1 MFSHYGSG
9 NNLNMQGM
17 KSVTLYLKKGV
28 WAKPDSIYLPNN
40 SHYIIK
46 AKIKKEVLYIF
57 MTYLTLQG
65 KHSEVA
71 KILAHKTRQ
80 QHYCRNRSDL
90 VISLSR
96 VNQHH
101 LDTYKRKFQII
112 VLLLLKVFHMTCLTN
127 QQQCDMTISLALQNG
142 NYKQLNIEAKKF
154 F

>member
-1 MFSHYGSG
+1 
-9 NNLNMQGM
+9 
-17 KSVTLYLKKGV
+17 
-28 WAKPDSIYLPNN
+28 
-40 SHYIIK
+40 
-46 AKIKKEVLYIF
+46 